1 MCLGVYR
8 SSYCRHALIFKL
20 KLCAVLGLLA
30 LPESWVV
37 SVSGSLFIG
46 LPWGASFVP
55 LSIPFLLLCN
65 PPVLTLM
72 YFPFLPFDHTVPV
85 IRNYRSVV
93 YSGLH
98 LGGGEKGYW
107 PPLVELSPP

>member
-1 MCLGVYR
+1 MNVKKKKNQLSCLGIMGVR
-8 SSYCRHALIFKL
+8 CSYCLHALIFKL

-30 LPESWVV
+30 LPKSWVV

-93 YSGLH
+93 YCISVV
-98 LGGGEKGYW
+98 Y
-107 PPLVELSPP
+107 

>member
-1 MCLGVYR
+1 MGV
-8 SSYCRHALIFKL
+8 SYCLHALIFKL

-65 PPVLTLM
+65 LPLFTFM
-72 YFPFLPFDHTVPV
+72 YFPLLPFDHTVPV
-85 IRNYRSVV
+85 ITSVV
-93 YSGLH
+93 YNTCTVLAMNVDVYVISL
-98 LGGGEKGYW
+98 LILK
-107 PPLVELSPP
+107 